1 MDRNIKNHIL
11 SEVLLVKNTYALAPI
26 VPAEVAG
33 TLHILQIQKMI
44 VKQPLALP

>member
-11 SEVLLVKNTYALAPI
+11 SEVLVENTYALTPI

-33 TLHILQIQKMI
+33 TLHILQIQQMI